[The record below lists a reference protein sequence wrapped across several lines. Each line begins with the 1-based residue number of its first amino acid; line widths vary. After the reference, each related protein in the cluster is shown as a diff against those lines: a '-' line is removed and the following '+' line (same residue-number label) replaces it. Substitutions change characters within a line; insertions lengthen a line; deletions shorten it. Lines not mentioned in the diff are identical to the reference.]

1 MENKYDMPIGLSFQ
15 LGLNEKALSVYAQM
29 DESEKKQVVEAA
41 RNVTSKAECSSLY
54 QNWSAIF
61 CEIIYGLQIKK
72 IWCGIPEPNLFSAHS
87 FCEIA
92 IAYRRV
98 L

>member
-41 RNVTSKAECSSLY
+41 RNVTSKAEMQQLVSELER
-54 QNWSAIF
+54 NF
-61 CEIIYGLQIKK
+61 L
-72 IWCGIPEPNLFSAHS
+72 
-87 FCEIA
+87 
-92 IAYRRV
+92 
-98 L
+98 

>member
-41 RNVTSKAECSSLY
+41 RNVTSKAEMQQLVSELER
-54 QNWSAIF
+54 NFI
-61 CEIIYGLQIKK
+61 
-72 IWCGIPEPNLFSAHS
+72 
-87 FCEIA
+87 
-92 IAYRRV
+92 
-98 L
+98 